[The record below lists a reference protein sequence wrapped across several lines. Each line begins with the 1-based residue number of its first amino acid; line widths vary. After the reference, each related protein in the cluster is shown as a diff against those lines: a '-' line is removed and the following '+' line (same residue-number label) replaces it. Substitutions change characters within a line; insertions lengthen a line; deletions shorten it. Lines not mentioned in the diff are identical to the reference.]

1 MNETVS
7 ASPGSPARWRWAT
20 YLCVGATAS
29 LFVLQVIAYFE
40 VGYWPDLDVVG
51 PDPGT
56 LQYPPA
62 VFQLLVDILQVLA
75 ALSPVLALVY
85 WIARRLSVFLKLG
98 GRFEIDMASLIIF
111 LISWI
116 LWAGYFFVGPGGPG
130 VWLLD

>member
-1 MNETVS
+1 MIETVS

-29 LFVLQVIAYFE
+29 LVVLQLFAYFE
-40 VGYWPDLDVVG
+40 VGYWPGLDAVG
-51 PDPGT
+51 PDPAD
-56 LQYPPA
+56 LQYPPIGFSDI
-62 VFQLLVDILQVLA
+62 VFILQVLA

-116 LWAGYFFVGPGGPG
+116 LWAGYFFVGPAGPG
-130 VWLLD
+130 IWLLD

>member
-40 VGYWPDLDVVG
+40 VGYWPSFDVGG
-51 PDPGT
+51 PDPAT
-56 LQYPPA
+56 LQYPPRFYLA
-62 VFQLLVDILQVLA
+62 LVVILQVFA
-75 ALSPVLALVY
+75 ALSPVLALAY
-85 WIARRLSVFLKLG
+85 WIVRSLSVFFKLG
-98 GRFEIDMASLIIF
+98 GRFEIDVASLIVF
-111 LISWI
+111 LTSWI
-116 LWAGYFFVGPGGPG
+116 VWAGYFFFGPRNPG